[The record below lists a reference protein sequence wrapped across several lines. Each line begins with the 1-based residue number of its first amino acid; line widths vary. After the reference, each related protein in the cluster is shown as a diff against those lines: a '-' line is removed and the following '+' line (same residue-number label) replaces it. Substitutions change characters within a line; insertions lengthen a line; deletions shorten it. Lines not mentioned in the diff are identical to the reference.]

1 MELELRGWVPS
12 LLGSWVWVPAAV
24 IIWEGPFPVALGAA
38 DLLGGLQTVWFS
50 VLKTS

>member
-1 MELELRGWVPS
+1 MRDLEGVVPS
-12 LLGSWVWVPAAV
+12 LLGSLGVPAAG